1 MTKEMV
7 KLQNNLGYKFKNP
20 LLLENALTHSSYA
33 NEKGDGMKSNERLEF
48 LGDSILG
55 FLSANHFY
63 KHFTGTEGEMT
74 KHRAARVCEGALCTF
89 AKELEIGEALFLG
102 KGEIRMGGR
111 EKPSILADAF
121 EAVLAAVYL
130 DGGLN
135 EANKIV
141 MRFVPRN
148 DALETN
154 KDYKTTLQE
163 VVQRNREE
171 KVEYV
176 LVDETG
182 PDHDKTF
189 TVEVHLNSNVIGRG
203 TGKSKKL
210 AEQQAAKEA
219 LALMGIK

>member
-1 MTKEMV
+1 MNKETEQ
-7 KLQNNLGYKFKNP
+7 LQKNLGYTFKNP

-33 NEKGDGMKSNERLEF
+33 NEKGGDYKSNERLEF

-55 FLSANHFY
+55 FLSANYFY
-63 KHFTGTEGEMT
+63 KHFTGSEGEMT
-74 KHRAARVCEGALCTF
+74 KHRSARVCEGALSVF
-89 AKELEIGEALFLG
+89 AKELQIGEALLLG

-130 DGGLN
+130 DGGLG

-141 MRFVPRN
+141 LRFIPRE
-148 DALETN
+148 DSLETN

-163 VVQRNREE
+163 VIQRNREE

-182 PDHDKTF
+182 PDHDKRF
-189 TVEVHLNSNVIGRG
+189 TVEVHLNSNVIGKG
-203 TGKSKKL
+203 IGKSKKL